1 MQNYS
6 SQFPEYEPNRVALKQ
21 DLVLHMS
28 FIGLYKK
35 KQQLYF
41 DRVSGLV

>member
-6 SQFPEYEPNRVALKQ
+6 SQFPEYEPNTKQ
-21 DLVLHMS
+21 NLVLHMS

-35 KQQLYF
+35 KQLYF
-41 DRVSGLV
+41 DIVAGLV